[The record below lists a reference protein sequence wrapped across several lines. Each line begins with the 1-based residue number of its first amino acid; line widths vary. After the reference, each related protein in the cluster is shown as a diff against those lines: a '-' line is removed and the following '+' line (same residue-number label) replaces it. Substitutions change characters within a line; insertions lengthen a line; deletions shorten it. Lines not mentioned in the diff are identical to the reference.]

1 MPKEYINPSSL
12 FPSLPHGFSQVVI
25 ASGRKMG
32 FISGQTAWDARKN
45 IVGGDSVLEQAR
57 QAFRN
62 LEKAMEAAG
71 GTLKDVV
78 ALRIYVV
85 DYQAE
90 SGTAVGIALRE
101 FFSPQNPPAST
112 MDRRLG
118 SGSSGISDRDRSNG
132 GVGLSLCT
140 GNSREPAFDSFCAR
154 GGCAF
159 FASMDAKLE
168 TAFVR
173 DRYCGDFRL
182 RLHAHGAQTA

>member
-1 MPKEYINPSSL
+1 MPKEYVSPNSL

-25 ASGRKMG
+25 ASGRKMV
-32 FISGQTAWDARKN
+32 FVSGQTAWDIRKN

-62 LEKAMEAAG
+62 LEKAMEEAG

-90 SGTAVGIALRE
+90 SGTAVGTALRE

-112 MDRRLG
+112 W
-118 SGSSGISDRDRSNG
+118 I
-132 GVGLSLCT
+132 GVLALAVP
-140 GNSREPAFDSFCAR
+140 EFLIEIEA
-154 GGCAF
+154 
-159 FASMDAKLE
+159 
-168 TAFVR
+168 TAVL
-173 DRYCGDFRL
+173 D
-182 RLHAHGAQTA
+182 

>member
-1 MPKEYINPSSL
+1 MPKEYVNPNSL

-25 ASGRKMG
+25 ASGRKMVS
-32 FISGQTAWDARKN
+32 ISGQTAWDTQKN

-71 GTLKDVV
+71 GTLKDIV

-90 SGTAVGIALRE
+90 SGTAVGTALRE

-112 MDRRLG
+112 W
-118 SGSSGISDRDRSNG
+118 I
-132 GVGLSLCT
+132 GVSALAVPEFLI
-140 GNSREPAFDSFCAR
+140 EIEA
-154 GGCAF
+154 
-159 FASMDAKLE
+159 
-168 TAFVR
+168 TAVL
-173 DRYCGDFRL
+173 D
-182 RLHAHGAQTA
+182 